1 MREALTTTVSNR
13 NQVDD
18 DWSMQE
24 CLSRFLE
31 TEALKSEQSEALG
44 SLISRR
50 EVIVILPTG
59 FGKSLFFFFFSH
71 LFCLAPSVKREK
83 LFVVLDDRSIKFEWS
98 RNWGNEVLK
107 LSDHGRKTSTAA
119 QTTRTK
125 KTWPKKKSGILKGG
139 VLMYD
144 NQRKK
149 ELKKEYA
156 PFLPA

>member
-31 TEALKSEQSEALG
+31 TEALKSEQSEALW
-44 SLISRR
+44 SLISQRK
-50 EVIVILPTG
+50 VIVILPTG
-59 FGKSLFFFFFSH
+59 FGKSLFFSH

-98 RNWGNEVLK
+98 SNWGNEVLK

-125 KTWPKKKSGILKGG
+125 KKRPEKKSGILKGG
-139 VLMYD
+139 VLMYV
-144 NQRKK
+144 NQTKK

>member
-1 MREALTTTVSNR
+1 MSITFPWNR
-13 NQVDD
+13 SFKVRAKWSIRISHLATWSYRNFA
-18 DWSMQE
+18 DWVWE
-24 CLSRFLE
+24 
-31 TEALKSEQSEALG
+31 KP
-44 SLISRR
+44 
-50 EVIVILPTG
+50 V
-59 FGKSLFFFFFSH
+59 FFSH

-125 KTWPKKKSGILKGG
+125 KTWPEKKSGILKGG
-139 VLMYD
+139 VLMYV

-149 ELKKEYA
+149 SWKKNMP
-156 PFLPA
+156 PFYQHKCKKTLRRRQVCAS

>member
-1 MREALTTTVSNR
+1 MSVTFPSNR
-13 NQVDD
+13 SFKVRAKWSIRISHLATWSYRNSA
-18 DWSMQE
+18 DWVWE
-24 CLSRFLE
+24 
-31 TEALKSEQSEALG
+31 KP
-44 SLISRR
+44 
-50 EVIVILPTG
+50 V
-59 FGKSLFFFFFSH
+59 FFFSH

-149 ELKKEYA
+149 EFDFWNFSNQHKAITSAYITKRKNNNKI
-156 PFLPA
+156 